1 MNIDVPM
8 QKYATFRLVFHCI
21 YAWQR
26 LTAPISGIH
35 TLIAYAQISSIC
47 NIPKTTMDRLTA
59 IDIIVTI
66 LCIKGTSFH
75 FDFIEKTPFLP
86 ILIYRCV
93 HFIIFSCSHQC
104 PVDLPALEGI
114 SPKGKGP
121 TVSSVDGIFLAYY
134 NKRIELLF
142 FSSEEA
148 FS

>member
-35 TLIAYAQISSIC
+35 TLIAYTQISNIC

-66 LCIKGTSFH
+66 LYIKGTSFH
-75 FDFIEKTPFLP
+75 FDFIEKPPFLQ
-86 ILIYRCV
+86 ILIYRTDYTINIDCFQPFV
-93 HFIIFSCSHQC
+93 KFGLRPSE
-104 PVDLPALEGI
+104 VMPA
-114 SPKGKGP
+114 
-121 TVSSVDGIFLAYY
+121 A
-134 NKRIELLF
+134 
-142 FSSEEA
+142 
-148 FS
+148 

>member
-35 TLIAYAQISSIC
+35 TLIAYTQISNIC

-75 FDFIEKTPFLP
+75 FDFIEKPPFLQ
-86 ILIYRCV
+86 ILIYRSARLPILYHTPHILAIKKTCTDV
-93 HFIIFSCSHQC
+93 QVFWLGWK
-104 PVDLPALEGI
+104 DLNPRNNGVRVRCLTAWRHPSI
-114 SPKGKGP
+114 CA
-121 TVSSVDGIFLAYY
+121 V
-134 NKRIELLF
+134 
-142 FSSEEA
+142 
-148 FS
+148 